1 MFRALCLS
9 FVICGVAFMLASCGF
24 TPMYAKQDATS
35 ESVNFTLRNVE
46 IDKIPDREGQLL
58 RNKLIDRFYQNGF
71 PDEPQY
77 VLKVSPIV
85 ETLKDL
91 DVTITSDTTRAQL
104 KLTSQFALVDLE
116 SNKVVLER
124 QLQSI
129 NSYNVL
135 GSEFATRVTERSTR
149 DNALEDLA
157 RQIERDIAL
166 FVKMR

>member
-1 MFRALCLS
+1 M
-9 FVICGVAFMLASCGF
+9 
-24 TPMYAKQDATS
+24 
-35 ESVNFTLRNVE
+35 
-46 IDKIPDREGQLL
+46 
-58 RNKLIDRFYQNGF
+58 
-71 PDEPQY
+71 
-77 VLKVSPIV
+77 KVSPIV